1 VDVPYIHF
9 VWDESKNRRNQKLH
23 GVSFEEARSA
33 FFDES
38 ARVIHDPDHSAVED
52 RFILLGLSSKLR
64 LLLVCH
70 CYRESEEQVRII
82 SARKATAVEASQYGR
97 R

>member
-1 VDVPYIHF
+1 MPYIHF
-9 VWDESKNRRNQKLH
+9 VCDESKNRRNQKLH
-23 GVSFEEARSA
+23 GVSFEEARSS

-38 ARVIHDPDHSAVED
+38 AKIIHDPDHSDVED
-52 RFILLGLSSKLR
+52 RFILLGLSIRLR

-82 SARKATAVEASQYGR
+82 SARKATAREASQYGR